1 MTEENKET
9 AQGNRIDR
17 RFAKLRGEG
26 RKALVTYIVAGDGGL
41 ENTVDLMHQLV
52 ASGSDLIELGVPFSD
67 PMAEGPVIQKG
78 HERALA
84 NKASLRK
91 CLQLVKEFRSKDVET
106 PVILMGYAN
115 PIEKMGVEA
124 FADGLKAAGA
134 DGALTVDL
142 PAEEAGSLSELLSA
156 RDLRNIFLLTPTTSD
171 ARIAQITG
179 LASGF
184 VYYVSLKGVTGAGHL
199 DLDSVRDNLAR
210 IRQHTDLPLCVGFG
224 IKDGASA
231 KAVSADGDGAV
242 VGSVLV
248 SAVGEAGDAAA
259 AKDRIGA
266 MVSEMRVA
274 LDA

>member
-1 MTEENKET
+1 VTQE
-9 AQGNRIDR
+9 NRIDR
-17 RFAKLRGEG
+17 RFTKLRSEG

-41 ENTVDLMHQLV
+41 ENTVPLMHQLV

-84 NKASLRK
+84 HKSSLRK
-91 CLQLVKEFRSKDVET
+91 CLQLVKEFRQRDSET

-115 PIEKMGVEA
+115 PIEKMGAEQ
-124 FADGLKAAGA
+124 FADAARDAGV

-142 PAEEAGSLSELLSA
+142 PAEEAGPLNELLKA
-156 RDLRNIFLLTPTTSD
+156 RNLRNIFLLTPTTSD
-171 ARIAQITG
+171 ERIEAITG

-199 DLDSVRDNLAR
+199 DLESVRDKLEH
-210 IRQHTDLPLCVGFG
+210 IRGFTELPLCVGFG
-224 IKDGASA
+224 IKDGTSARAASEH
-231 KAVSADGDGAV
+231 GDGAV

-248 SAVGEAGDAAA
+248 SAIGEARDAAA
-259 AKDRIGA
+259 AKDNVAALVGEIRT
-266 MVSEMRVA
+266 A
-274 LDA
+274 LDQ

>member
-1 MTEENKET
+1 MTEE
-9 AQGNRIDR
+9 QNRIDR
-17 RFAKLRGEG
+17 RFAKLRSEG

-78 HERALA
+78 HERALEH
-84 NKASLRK
+84 KSSLRK
-91 CLQLVKEFRSKDVET
+91 CLALVKEFRGKDADT

-115 PIEKMGVEA
+115 PIEKMGAEA
-124 FADGLKAAGA
+124 FADGLKEAGA

-142 PAEEAGSLSELLSA
+142 PAEEAGPLNELLNA
-156 RDLRNIFLLTPTTSD
+156 RNLRNIFLLTPTTSD
-171 ARIAQITG
+171 QRIAQITE

-199 DLDSVRDNLAR
+199 DLDSVRENLAR
-210 IRQHTDLPLCVGFG
+210 IRRHTDLPLCVGFG

-248 SAVGEAGDAAA
+248 SAVGESADGAA
-259 AKDRIGA
+259 AKDRVGA
-266 MVSEMRVA
+266 LVSEMRTV
-274 LDA
+274 LDS

>member
-1 MTEENKET
+1 MTE
-9 AQGNRIDR
+9 AQNRIDR
-17 RFAKLRGEG
+17 RFAELRGEG
-26 RKALVTYIVAGDGGL
+26 RKALVTYVVAGDGGV

-91 CLQLVKEFRSKDVET
+91 CLAMVKEFRTRDADT

-115 PIEKMGVEA
+115 PIEKMGAEA
-124 FADGLKAAGA
+124 FADGLKEAGA

-142 PAEEAGSLSELLSA
+142 PAEEAGPLNTLLNA
-156 RDLRNIFLLTPTTSD
+156 RNLRNIFLLTPTTSD
-171 ARIAQITG
+171 ARIKQITE

-199 DLDSVRDNLAR
+199 DLESVRDNLAR
-210 IRQHTDLPLCVGFG
+210 IRRHTDLPLCVGFG

-248 SAVGEAGDAAA
+248 SAVGGAADIAEAKA
-259 AKDRIGA
+259 RIGEL
-266 MVSEMRVA
+266 VQEMRSA
-274 LDA
+274 LDR

>member
-1 MTEENKET
+1 MVSELN
-9 AQGNRIDR
+9 NRIDR
-17 RFAKLRGEG
+17 RFAKLRSEG

-78 HERALA
+78 HERALEQ
-84 NKASLRK
+84 KASLRK
-91 CLQLVKEFRSKDVET
+91 CMELLKAFRSSDEET

-115 PIEKMGVEA
+115 PIEKMGAEA
-124 FADGLKAAGA
+124 FADALKEAGG
-134 DGALTVDL
+134 DGVLTVDL
-142 PAEEAGSLSELLSA
+142 PAEEAGPLNDLLKA

-171 ARIAQITG
+171 ERIAQITR

-199 DLDSVRDNLAR
+199 DLDSVRSNLAR
-210 IRQHTDLPLCVGFG
+210 IRRHTDLPLCVGFG

-248 SAVGEAGDAAA
+248 SAVGESADGAA
-259 AKDRIGA
+259 AKDRIGGIVA
-266 MVSEMRVA
+266 EMRSA
-274 LDA
+274 LDD

>member
-1 MTEENKET
+1 MTET
-9 AQGNRIDR
+9 NRIDR
-17 RFAKLRGEG
+17 RFAKLRSEG

-41 ENTVDLMHQLV
+41 DNTVGLMHQLV

-78 HERALA
+78 HERALEQ
-84 NKASLRK
+84 KASLRK
-91 CLQLVKEFRSKDVET
+91 CLALVKEFREKDSET

-115 PIEKMGVEA
+115 PIVRMGLEA
-124 FADGLKAAGA
+124 FADALKEAEC
-134 DGALTVDL
+134 DGALTVDI
-142 PAEEAGSLSELLSA
+142 PAEEAGPLNDLLQA

-171 ARIAQITG
+171 ERIAEITR

-199 DLDSVRDNLAR
+199 DLGSVRENLAR
-210 IRQHTDLPLCVGFG
+210 IRRHTDLPLCVGFG

-248 SAVGEAGDAAA
+248 SAVGESTDAAA

-266 MVSEMRVA
+266 LVSEMRAA
-274 LDA
+274 LDS

>member
-1 MTEENKET
+1 MTE
-9 AQGNRIDR
+9 AQNRIDR
-17 RFAKLRGEG
+17 RFAELRSEG

-41 ENTVDLMHQLV
+41 ENTVGLMHQLV

-84 NKASLRK
+84 NKCSLRK
-91 CLQLVKEFRSKDVET
+91 CLALVKEFRSQDADT

-115 PIEKMGVEA
+115 PIEKMGAEA
-124 FADGLKAAGA
+124 FADNLKEAGA

-142 PAEEAGSLSELLSA
+142 PAEEAGPLSELLNA
-156 RDLRNIFLLTPTTSD
+156 RNLRNIFLLTPTTSD
-171 ARIAQITG
+171 ERIRQITE

-184 VYYVSLKGVTGAGHL
+184 VYYVSLKGVTGAGNL
-199 DLDSVRDNLAR
+199 DLDSVRENLAR
-210 IRQHTDLPLCVGFG
+210 IRRHTELPLCVGFG

-248 SAVGEAGDAAA
+248 SAVAESNDGAA
-259 AKDRIGA
+259 AKDRIGTL
-266 MVSEMRVA
+266 VSEMRSA
-274 LDA
+274 LDS

>member
-1 MTEENKET
+1 M
-9 AQGNRIDR
+9 
-17 RFAKLRGEG
+17 
-26 RKALVTYIVAGDGGL
+26 TYIVAGDGGL
-41 ENTVDLMHQLV
+41 ENTVPLMHQLV

-84 NKASLRK
+84 HKASLRK
-91 CLQLVKEFRSKDVET
+91 CLELVKAFREEDSET

-115 PIEKMGVEA
+115 PIEKMGAEQ
-124 FADGLKAAGA
+124 FADAARDAGV

-142 PAEEAGSLSELLSA
+142 PAEEAGPLNALLA
-156 RDLRNIFLLTPTTSD
+156 ERNLRNIFLLTPTTSD
-171 ARIAQITG
+171 ERIEAITN

-199 DLDSVRDNLAR
+199 DLDSVRGKLEH
-210 IRQHTDLPLCVGFG
+210 IRGFTELPLCVGFG

-231 KAVSADGDGAV
+231 KAVSAHGDGAV

-248 SAVGEAGDAAA
+248 SAIGEARDPAA
-259 AKDRIGA
+259 AKDSVAALVGEIR
-266 MVSEMRVA
+266 SA
-274 LDA
+274 LDG

>member
-1 MTEENKET
+1 MTE
-9 AQGNRIDR
+9 QQNRIDR

-78 HERALA
+78 HERALEH
-84 NKASLRK
+84 KASLRK
-91 CLQLVKEFRSKDVET
+91 CLALVKEFRSRDADT

-115 PIEKMGVEA
+115 PIVKMGFEA
-124 FADGLKAAGA
+124 FADNMLEAGV

-142 PAEEAGSLSELLSA
+142 PAEEAGPLNDLLKA
-156 RDLRNIFLLTPTTSD
+156 RNLRNIFLLTPTTSD
-171 ARIAQITG
+171 QRIAEITS

-199 DLDSVRDNLAR
+199 DLDSVRENLAR
-210 IRQHTDLPLCVGFG
+210 IRRHTDLPLCVGFG

-248 SAVGEAGDAAA
+248 SAVGESADGAA

-266 MVSEMRVA
+266 LVSEMRTA
-274 LDA
+274 LDS

>member
-1 MTEENKET
+1 MVT
-9 AQGNRIDR
+9 ALNNRIDK
-17 RFAKLRGEG
+17 RFAKLRDEG

-78 HERALA
+78 HERALEQ
-84 NKASLRK
+84 KASLRK
-91 CLQLVKEFRSKDVET
+91 CLALVKEFRAKDTET

-115 PIEKMGVEA
+115 PIEKMGAEA
-124 FADGLKAAGA
+124 FADGLKEAGA

-142 PAEEAGSLSELLSA
+142 PAEEAGPLNDLLKARELC
-156 RDLRNIFLLTPTTSD
+156 NIFLLTPTTSD
-171 ARIAQITG
+171 ERIAQITR

-210 IRQHTDLPLCVGFG
+210 IRRHTDLPLCVGFG

-248 SAVGEAGDAAA
+248 SAVGASADGAE
-259 AKDRIGA
+259 AKDRIG
-266 MVSEMRVA
+266 VLVGEMRSA

>member
-1 MTEENKET
+1 MTTLN
-9 AQGNRIDR
+9 NRIDR
-17 RFAKLRGEG
+17 RFAKLRSEG

-78 HERALA
+78 HERALEH
-84 NKASLRK
+84 KASLRK
-91 CLQLVKEFRSKDVET
+91 CLALIEEFRTKDADT

-115 PIEKMGVEA
+115 PIEKMGAEV
-124 FADGLKAAGA
+124 FADALQAAGG

-142 PAEEAGSLSELLSA
+142 PAEEAVPLNELLRA

-171 ARIAQITG
+171 ERIAEITE

-199 DLDSVRDNLAR
+199 DLDSVHENLTR
-210 IRQHTDLPLCVGFG
+210 IRRFTDLPLCVGFG

-248 SAVGEAGDAAA
+248 SAVGESADAAA
-259 AKDRIGA
+259 AKDRVGA
-266 MVSEMRVA
+266 IVGEMRSV
-274 LDA
+274 LDS

>member
-1 MTEENKET
+1 MIQENKQE
-9 AQGNRIDR
+9 NRIDR
-17 RFAKLRGEG
+17 RFAQLRSEG

-41 ENTVDLMHQLV
+41 DNTVGLMHQLV
-52 ASGSDLIELGVPFSD
+52 ASGADLIELGVPFSD

-78 HERALA
+78 HERALE

-91 CLQLVKEFRSKDVET
+91 CLALVKEFRSRDADT

-115 PIEKMGVEA
+115 PIVRMGMEA
-124 FADGLKAAGA
+124 FADGLQDAGA

-142 PAEEAGSLSELLSA
+142 PAEEAGPLNELL
-156 RDLRNIFLLTPTTSD
+156 RLRNLRNIFLLTPTTSD
-171 ARIAQITG
+171 ARIEQITR

-199 DLDSVRDNLAR
+199 DLDSVRENLAR
-210 IRQHTDLPLCVGFG
+210 IRRHTDLPLCVGFG

-231 KAVSADGDGAV
+231 KAVSAEGDGAV

-248 SAVGEAGDAAA
+248 AAIGESADGAA
-259 AKDRIGA
+259 AKDRIGT
-266 MVSEMRVA
+266 MVAEMRAA
-274 LDA
+274 LDR

>member
-1 MTEENKET
+1 MTE
-9 AQGNRIDR
+9 QNRIDR
-17 RFAKLRGEG
+17 RFARLRGEG

-41 ENTVDLMHQLV
+41 ENTVPLMHQLV
-52 ASGSDLIELGVPFSD
+52 AGGADVIELGVPFSD

-84 NKASLRK
+84 NGASLRK
-91 CLQLVKEFRSKDVET
+91 CLALVQEFRQADEET

-115 PIEKMGVEA
+115 PIQRMGERE
-124 FADGLKAAGA
+124 FADAASEAGV

-142 PAEEAGSLSELLSA
+142 PAEEAGSLSTLLA
-156 RDLRNIFLLTPTTSD
+156 ERNLRNIFLLTPTTTEE
-171 ARIAQITG
+171 RIREITG

-199 DLDSVRDNLAR
+199 DLDSVRNNLEH
-210 IRQHTDLPLCVGFG
+210 IRHFTDLPLCVGFG

-231 KAVSADGDGAV
+231 RSVSAHGDGAV

-248 SAVGEAGDAAA
+248 SAVSEASDLAA
-259 AKDRIGA
+259 AKERVGSI
-266 MVSEMRVA
+266 VSEMRKA
-274 LDA
+274 LDR

>member
-1 MTEENKET
+1 MTEE
-9 AQGNRIDR
+9 QNRIDR
-17 RFAKLRGEG
+17 RFAKLRSEG

-78 HERALA
+78 HERALEH
-84 NKASLRK
+84 KASLRK
-91 CLQLVKEFRSKDVET
+91 CLALVQEFRAKDADT

-115 PIEKMGVEA
+115 PIVKMGFEA
-124 FADGLKAAGA
+124 FADNMREAGV

-142 PAEEAGSLSELLSA
+142 PAEEAGPLNELLKA
-156 RDLRNIFLLTPTTSD
+156 RNLRNIFLLTPTTSD
-171 ARIAQITG
+171 QRIAEITR

-199 DLDSVRDNLAR
+199 DLDSVRENLAR
-210 IRQHTDLPLCVGFG
+210 IRRHTDLPLCVGFG

-248 SAVGEAGDAAA
+248 SAVGESADGAA
-259 AKDRIGA
+259 AKDRVGA
-266 MVSEMRVA
+266 LVSEMRTA
-274 LDA
+274 LDN

>member
-1 MTEENKET
+1 MSQEQE
-9 AQGNRIDR
+9 NRIDR
-17 RFAKLRGEG
+17 RFAKLRTEG

-41 ENTVDLMHQLV
+41 ENTVPLMHQLV

-84 NKASLRK
+84 HKASLRK
-91 CLQLVKEFRSKDVET
+91 CLEMVAEFRRDDGET

-115 PIEKMGVEA
+115 PIEKMGAEP
-124 FADGLKAAGA
+124 FADAALEAGV

-142 PAEEAGSLSELLSA
+142 PAEEAGPLNALLAA
-156 RDLRNIFLLTPTTSD
+156 RNLRNIFLLTPTTSEE
-171 ARIAQITG
+171 RIESITG

-184 VYYVSLKGVTGAGHL
+184 VYYVSLKGVTGAGNL

-210 IRQHTDLPLCVGFG
+210 IRRYTDLPLCVGFG

-231 KAVSADGDGAV
+231 KAVSAYGDGAV

-248 SAVGEAGDAAA
+248 SAIGEAGDGKAARGRIA
-259 AKDRIGA
+259 ALVG
-266 MVSEMRVA
+266 EMRGA
-274 LDA
+274 LDS

>member
-1 MTEENKET
+1 MTKE
-9 AQGNRIDR
+9 NRIDR
-17 RFAKLRGEG
+17 RFTQLRAEG

-41 ENTVDLMHQLV
+41 ENTVPMMHQLV
-52 ASGSDLIELGVPFSD
+52 EAGSDLIELGVPFSD

-84 NKASLRK
+84 QGASLRK
-91 CLQLVKEFRSKDVET
+91 CLAMVREFRQRDADT

-115 PIEKMGVEA
+115 PVEKMGAEN
-124 FADGLKAAGA
+124 FADAARDAGV

-142 PAEEAGSLSELLSA
+142 PAEEAGPLNQLLGE
-156 RDLRNIFLLTPTTSD
+156 RGLRNIFLLTPTTSE
-171 ARIAQITG
+171 ARIEAITR

-199 DLDSVRDNLAR
+199 DLDSVRDNLTR
-210 IRQHTDLPLCVGFG
+210 IRRHTDLPLCVGFG
-224 IKDGASA
+224 IRDGASA
-231 KAVSADGDGAV
+231 RAVSESGDGAV

-248 SAVGEAGDAAA
+248 SAIGEARDAAGAKDKIASLVGE
-259 AKDRIGA
+259 
-266 MVSEMRVA
+266 MRAA

>member
-1 MTEENKET
+1 VT
-9 AQGNRIDR
+9 QQQNRIDR
-17 RFAKLRGEG
+17 RFARLRSEG

-91 CLQLVKEFRSKDVET
+91 CLALVKEFRSKDADT
-106 PVILMGYAN
+106 PVILMGYDN
-115 PIEKMGVEA
+115 PIERMGAEA
-124 FADGLKAAGA
+124 FADGLQEAGA

-142 PAEEAGSLSELLSA
+142 PAEEAGPLNEMLEA
-156 RDLRNIFLLTPTTSD
+156 RNLRNIFLLTPTTSD
-171 ARIAQITG
+171 ERIAEITR

-199 DLDSVRDNLAR
+199 DLDSVRENLAR
-210 IRQHTDLPLCVGFG
+210 IRRHTDLPLCVGFG

-231 KAVSADGDGAV
+231 KSVSADGDGAV

-248 SAVGEAGDAAA
+248 SAVAEATDGAA

-266 MVSEMRVA
+266 IVSEMRTA
-274 LDA
+274 LDS

>member
-1 MTEENKET
+1 MVTE
-9 AQGNRIDR
+9 ANRIDR
-17 RFAKLRGEG
+17 RFARLRSEG
-26 RKALVTYIVAGDGGL
+26 RKGLVTYIVAGDGGL
-41 ENTVDLMHQLV
+41 ENTVGLMHQLV

-78 HERALA
+78 HERALEQ
-84 NKASLRK
+84 KVSLRK
-91 CLQLVKEFRSKDVET
+91 CLALVKEFREKDAET

-115 PIEKMGVEA
+115 PIVRMGTEA
-124 FADGLKAAGA
+124 FADGLKEAGA

-142 PAEEAGSLSELLSA
+142 PAEEAGPLNDLLKA

-171 ARIAQITG
+171 ARIAEITR

-199 DLDSVRDNLAR
+199 DLASVHENLAR
-210 IRQHTDLPLCVGFG
+210 IRRHTDLPLCVGFG

-248 SAVGEAGDAAA
+248 SAVGESADAAA

-266 MVSEMRVA
+266 LVAEMRTA
-274 LDA
+274 LDT

>member
-1 MTEENKET
+1 MTE
-9 AQGNRIDR
+9 QNRIDR
-17 RFAKLRGEG
+17 RFTELRDEG

-41 ENTVDLMHQLV
+41 ENTVPLMHQLV
-52 ASGSDLIELGVPFSD
+52 ASGADVIELGVPFSD

-84 NKASLRK
+84 NGTSLRK
-91 CLQLVKEFRSKDVET
+91 CLALVKEFRQSNDDT

-115 PIEKMGVEA
+115 PIQRMGELEFAEA
-124 FADGLKAAGA
+124 ASAAGV

-142 PAEEAGSLSELLSA
+142 PAEEAGSLNAFLAE
-156 RDLRNIFLLTPTTSD
+156 RNLRSIFLLTPTTTEE
-171 ARIAQITG
+171 RIREITG

-199 DLDSVRDNLAR
+199 DLDSVRDNLDH
-210 IRQHTDLPLCVGFG
+210 IRQFTDLPLCVGFG

-231 KAVSADGDGAV
+231 RQVSAHGDGAV

-248 SAVGEAGDAAA
+248 SAVDAAA
-259 AKDRIGA
+259 DLEAAKIAVGTIVR
-266 MVSEMRVA
+266 EMREA
-274 LDA
+274 LDH

>member
-1 MTEENKET
+1 MSELN
-9 AQGNRIDR
+9 NRIDR
-17 RFAKLRGEG
+17 CFAKLRSEG

-78 HERALA
+78 HERALEQ
-84 NKASLRK
+84 KASLRK
-91 CLQLVKEFRSKDVET
+91 CMELLKEFRSQDDET

-115 PIEKMGVEA
+115 PIEKMGAEA
-124 FADGLKAAGA
+124 FADALKEAGG

-142 PAEEAGSLSELLSA
+142 PAEEAGPLNNLLQA

-171 ARIAQITG
+171 ARIAEITR

-210 IRQHTDLPLCVGFG
+210 IRRHTDLPLCVGFG

-248 SAVGEAGDAAA
+248 SAVGEAADGAA
-259 AKDRIGA
+259 AKDRIGGIVA
-266 MVSEMRVA
+266 EMRAA